1 MSELL
6 SFQQV
11 CDSVPM
17 GIVIL
22 TGEYRVVYWNLWL
35 EQKTGI
41 PVVQATGKTLKE
53 LYPDFE
59 NKRFTWAMENVLNN
73 HSPQIMSQSLN
84 HFLLPIPINNRGR
97 HGLSLMQ
104 QHVQIAPV
112 PGPQGNTLAMIS
124 IQDVTENV
132 IRSSAYTELAQKL
145 MEDSSRDPLTGV
157 YNRRFM
163 WDWLLPQL
171 KLISR
176 AKTPLACLMMDIDHF
191 KKVNDQF
198 GHTVG
203 DKVLVSFVGVVNYC
217 LRESDMLVRYGGEE
231 FAAFL
236 PGNDLKG
243 GVNAAERILNTIN
256 TSCLASFDAGRITC
270 SIGVSS
276 WDCNDPCTGEDLL
289 KAADKHL
296 YKAKNNGRNQVAPII
311 I

>member
-6 SFQQV
+6 SFQRV

-17 GIVIL
+17 GIALLNGEHRIL
-22 TGEYRVVYWNLWL
+22 YWNAWL

-41 PVVQATGKTLKE
+41 LTAHATGKTLRDI
-53 LYPDFE
+53 YPGFE
-59 NKRFTWAMENVLNN
+59 NKRFTWAMENVLDN
-73 HSPQIMSQSLN
+73 HSPQVMSQSLN
-84 HFLLPIPINNRGR
+84 HFLIPIPINNRGR

-104 QHVQIAPV
+104 QHVQISPV
-112 PGPQGNTLAMIS
+112 PGEQGTPLAMIS

-176 AKTPLACLMMDIDHF
+176 AKTPLACLMMDLDHF

-198 GHTVG
+198 GHDVG
-203 DKVLVSFVGVVNYC
+203 DKVLVSFVGLVNDS
-217 LRESDMLVRYGGEE
+217 LRESDVLVRYGGEE

-243 GVNAAERILNTIN
+243 GINTAERILNLVNST
-256 TSCLASFDAGRITC
+256 CLASFEAGRITC

-276 WDCNDPCTGEDLL
+276 WDCNDPCTGEDML
-289 KAADKHL
+289 KTADKHL
-296 YKAKNNGRNQVAPII
+296 YKAKNNGRNQVVPVIP
-311 I
+311 